1 MLTFRD
7 VNLDKKK
14 EKNSQ
19 EWRSQVATFKSDLKC
34 VSASTLSI
42 ERQTFTF
49 VHDRDGE
56 HHSSF
61 LSMWLIAVGNTS
73 TLHW

>member
-19 EWRSQVATFKSDLKC
+19 KWRSQVATFKSGL
-34 VSASTLSI
+34 
-42 ERQTFTF
+42 
-49 VHDRDGE
+49 
-56 HHSSF
+56 
-61 LSMWLIAVGNTS
+61 N
-73 TLHW
+73 

>member
-1 MLTFRD
+1 MLTFRN

-34 VSASTLSI
+34 VPSSTLSI
-42 ERQTFTF
+42 VRQTLRF
-49 VHDRDGE
+49 VYDRDGE
-56 HHSSF
+56 RLSSF
-61 LSMWLIAVGNTS
+61 FLI
-73 TLHW
+73 

>member
-19 EWRSQVATFKSDLKC
+19 EWRSQAATFKSDLKC
-34 VSASTLSI
+34 VPASTLSI
-42 ERQTFTF
+42 ARQTFRF

-56 HHSSF
+56 RHSRFF
-61 LSMWLIAVGNTS
+61 LMWLIAVGNTS

>member
-34 VSASTLSI
+34 VPASTLSI
-42 ERQTFTF
+42 VGQTFRF

-56 HHSSF
+56 RHSNFS
-61 LSMWLIAVGNTS
+61 
-73 TLHW
+73 